1 MKINKDLVDAI
12 LMVSFI
18 ILVLIGTTKFESA
31 SAKNVIMGGLG
42 LISVAMVVLR
52 TLQMKQT
59 GKEL

>member
-18 ILVLIGTTKFESA
+18 ILVLIGTTEFESA